1 MQPEPHLFAA
11 LDRSS
16 KPLRVWSTVLNCRVL
31 FAGDR
36 TRIHQL
42 NPYPVYRSADLRII
56 LRLKPDAETLRVLH
70 EVKQQLGRDARI
82 AGIEPDRLKP
92 KPQPQPQHQAA
103 LFAGPEPRSE
113 RTRL

>member
-1 MQPEPHLFAA
+1 MQPDQQLFAA

-36 TRIHQL
+36 TRIHPL
-42 NPYPVYRSADLRII
+42 NPYPVYRSSDLRAI
-56 LRLKPDAETLRVLH
+56 LRLKPDAQALRILH

-82 AGIEPDRLKP
+82 VGIEPDRLKP
-92 KPQPQPQHQAA
+92 SPQPQHQAA
-103 LFAGPEPRSE
+103 LFGKD
-113 RTRL
+113 